1 MKIFGNFTSYDT
13 IKFDD
18 TFNFEDDEIDEMVV
32 DNYFNFLEENIKN
45 GKILN
50 CSYNPENETF
60 YYEYDGI
67 QYYITIKN
75 NNSRNLRVLMTLLE
89 LANSKSSDMK
99 DLQEEEM
106 RKQNLIKKAKAGE
119 IETDEAKELYL
130 NELKRERK
138 ELISS
143 AFKFRYNI
151 DGTPGAGASNA
162 LITILTSCSI
172 VGSAIA
178 GAIVLSDKG
187 IINTLSSWLLV
198 IGSYGLA
205 ASIFA
210 YGVRR
215 NEVPLYNRIVEFLG
229 STIMFVPNLIKG
241 LKKLIT
247 KNLKRIKV
255 INHKIEWLSDYHLPD
270 STLELSD
277 EDKKSEDLITL
288 YINNVYVA
296 INELKKSEDKTKYLS
311 ELLGKIKEY
320 QDSLRHLKS
329 GELTTT
335 NNEQYIRNAFISYL
349 NDLENRINAVS
360 VDNKKN
366 EALDKTISMIQR
378 ELDGGEIEVV
388 DGMVRRRAKIE
399 N

>member
-18 TFNFEDDEIDEMVV
+18 TFNFEDDEVDEMVV

-60 YYEYDGI
+60 YYEYDGT
-67 QYYITIKN
+67 QYYIIIKN

-89 LANSKSSDMK
+89 LANSKSCDMK
-99 DLQEEEM
+99 DLQAEER
-106 RKQNLIKKAKAGE
+106 RKQNLIQKAKDGE

-143 AFKFRYNI
+143 AFKFGYNI
-151 DGTPGAGASNA
+151 DGTTGAMVINVV
-162 LITILTSCSI
+162 ITILIAGTILCSGI
-172 VGSAIA
+172 V
-178 GAIVLSDKG
+178 GAIVLSAKG
-187 IINTLSSWLLV
+187 IINSLSAFLLGF
-198 IGSYGLA
+198 GSLGL
-205 ASIFA
+205 SVPIVA

-215 NEVPLYNRIVEFLG
+215 DEVPLYNRIVEFLG

-247 KNLKRIKV
+247 KKLKRIKV

-277 EDKKSEDLITL
+277 EDKASEDLITL

-349 NDLENRINAVS
+349 TDLENKINAVS
-360 VDNKKN
+360 VNNKNN

-388 DGMVRRRAKIE
+388 DGKVRRRAKIG